1 MKRKKELIITIAG
14 AAVLFGTLCLMTGCS
29 GSSGNN
35 VSIGEI
41 ATSFYVM
48 EDKSGCLSCFGCV
61 NRSSKGGC
69 SGGPTYSY
77 VGCVDCFGITSS
89 DDTTAADIDDAMYM
103 CNGYY
108 CVNYGITDDN
118 GNVTPVYGC
127 YKRS

>member
-14 AAVLFGTLCLMTGCS
+14 AAVLFGTLCLMTGCD
-29 GSSGNN
+29 GNN
-35 VSIGEI
+35 VTKAEMY
-41 ATSFYVM
+41 TSFLAM
-48 EDKSGCLSCFGCV
+48 EDTSGCLSCFGCV
-61 NRSSKGGC
+61 KMNTKGNC
-69 SGGPTYSY
+69 SGSHSYSY